1 MRLFKLSCRA
11 AWEGFCALIKIAQ
24 GYRVLTWLRDH
35 YDDL

>member
-1 MRLFKLSCRA
+1 MRLIKLSCRA